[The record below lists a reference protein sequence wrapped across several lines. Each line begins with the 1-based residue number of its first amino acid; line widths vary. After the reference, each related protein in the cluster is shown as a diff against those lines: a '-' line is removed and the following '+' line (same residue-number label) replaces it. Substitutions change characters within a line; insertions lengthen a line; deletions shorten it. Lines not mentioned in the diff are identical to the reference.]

1 MPNRDQMKEVYTQIG
16 QQLKDTRLKR
26 GLTLEKISNKTKISI
41 QNLDN
46 IESGRGYLIAGEF
59 YLRSFIKS
67 YSKALRINEKK
78 FLLALDNSL
87 KKESEQK
94 IGYEKKEH
102 VQEKNKITNEKIPT
116 AALVFVASIGLIIIF
131 LFNIVN
137 RDTELGETLS
147 DIKPKQ
153 DLQISKID
161 ENIENINISR
171 ETNIKKTNINIDELE
186 NYKIKENN
194 LFLKQIIAKEDVWI
208 EIKDLDENILVSTIL
223 MKDESFNIP
232 IRKENITISTSN
244 AGALFL
250 MNESNK
256 NHIELGSFG
265 TILDSVDLN
274 SLISKH

>member
-1 MPNRDQMKEVYTQIG
+1 MPNRDQMKEVYSQIG

-67 YSKALRINEKK
+67 YSKELRINEKK

-137 RDTELGETLS
+137 RDTEFGETLS

-161 ENIENINISR
+161 EHIEN
-171 ETNIKKTNINIDELE
+171 
-186 NYKIKENN
+186 
-194 LFLKQIIAKEDVWI
+194 KQI
-208 EIKDLDENILVSTIL
+208 
-223 MKDESFNIP
+223 
-232 IRKENITISTSN
+232 
-244 AGALFL
+244 
-250 MNESNK
+250 
-256 NHIELGSFG
+256 
-265 TILDSVDLN
+265 
-274 SLISKH
+274 

>member
-1 MPNRDQMKEVYTQIG
+1 MPNRDQMNEAYAQIG
-16 QQLKDTRLKR
+16 QQLKNTRLKR
-26 GLTLEKISNKTKISI
+26 GLSLEKISNKTKISI
-41 QNLDN
+41 QNLEH
-46 IESGRGYLIAGEF
+46 IENGKSYLIAGEF
-59 YLRSFIKS
+59 YQRSFIKS
-67 YSKALRINEKK
+67 YSKALRIDGKK

-87 KKESEQK
+87 KKESEQGIDYK
-94 IGYEKKEH
+94 KKELS
-102 VQEKNKITNEKIPT
+102 QEKNKTTNEKIPT
-116 AALVFVASIGLIIIF
+116 TALVFIASIGLIVIF

-137 RDTELGETLS
+137 RDTELGETLA

-232 IRKENITISTSN
+232 IRKENIIISTSN

>member
-1 MPNRDQMKEVYTQIG
+1 MNEAYAQIG
-16 QQLKDTRLKR
+16 QQLKNTRLKR
-26 GLTLEKISNKTKISI
+26 GLSLEKISYKTKISI
-41 QNLDN
+41 QNLEH
-46 IESGRGYLIAGEF
+46 IENGKSYLIAGEF
-59 YLRSFIKS
+59 YQRSFIKS
-67 YSKALRINEKK
+67 YSKALRIDGKK

-87 KKESEQK
+87 KKESEQGIDYK
-94 IGYEKKEH
+94 KKELS
-102 VQEKNKITNEKIPT
+102 QEKNKIINEKIPT
-116 AALVFVASIGLIIIF
+116 TALVFVASIGLIVIF
-131 LFNIVN
+131 LFNIVVN
-137 RDTELGETLS
+137 RDIELGEALT

-171 ETNIKKTNINIDELE
+171 ETNIKKTNININELE

>member
-137 RDTELGETLS
+137 RDTELGETLA

-208 EIKDLDENILVSTIL
+208 EIKDKDENILISTIL
-223 MKDESFNIP
+223 KKDESFNLP
-232 IRKENITISTSN
+232 SNKEDIVISASN
-244 AGALFL
+244 AGALLFKDQ
-250 MNESNK
+250 NSD
-256 NHIELGSFG
+256 HSDLGAFG
-265 TILDSVDLN
+265 SVLDSVNLN
-274 SLISKH
+274 SLITNH

>member
-1 MPNRDQMKEVYTQIG
+1 MPNRDQMKEVYAQIG
-16 QQLKDTRLKR
+16 QQLKNTRLKR
-26 GLTLEKISNKTKISI
+26 GLSLEKISNKTKISI
-41 QNLDN
+41 QNLEH
-46 IESGRGYLIAGEF
+46 IENGKGYLIAGEF
-59 YLRSFIKS
+59 YQRSFIKS
-67 YSKALRINEKK
+67 YSKALRIDEKK

-87 KKESEQK
+87 KKESEQEIDYK
-94 IGYEKKEH
+94 KKELA
-102 VQEKNKITNEKIPT
+102 QEKNKITNEKIPT
-116 AALVFVASIGLIIIF
+116 TALVFIASIGLIIIF

-161 ENIENINISR
+161 EHIENINISR

-232 IRKENITISTSN
+232 IRKENIIISTSN

>member
-1 MPNRDQMKEVYTQIG
+1 MKEVYAQIG
-16 QQLKDTRLKR
+16 QQLKNTRLKR
-26 GLTLEKISNKTKISI
+26 GLTLEKISNRTKISI
-41 QNLDN
+41 QNLEN
-46 IESGRGYLIAGEF
+46 IENGKSYLIAGEF
-59 YLRSFIKS
+59 YQRSFIKS
-67 YSKALRINEKK
+67 YSKVLRIDGKK

-87 KKESEQK
+87 KKESEQEIDYK
-94 IGYEKKEH
+94 KKELA
-102 VQEKNKITNEKIPT
+102 QEKNKITNEKIPT
-116 AALVFVASIGLIIIF
+116 TALVFVASIGIIIIF

-137 RDTELGETLS
+137 RDTELGETLA

-194 LFLKQIIAKEDVWI
+194 LLLKQIIAKEDVWI

-223 MKDESFNIP
+223 MKNESFNIP

-250 MNESNK
+250 KNESNK

>member
-1 MPNRDQMKEVYTQIG
+1 MKEVYSQIG
-16 QQLKDTRLKR
+16 QKLKDTRLKR
-26 GLTLEKISNKTKISI
+26 GLSLEKISNKTKISI

-46 IESGRGYLIAGEF
+46 IESGKGYLIAGEF
-59 YLRSFIKS
+59 YQRSFIKS
-67 YSKALRINEKK
+67 YSKALRIDEKK

-116 AALVFVASIGLIIIF
+116 TTLIFTASIGLIIIV
-131 LFNIVN
+131 LFNIFN
-137 RDTELGETLS
+137 RDTEYGETLS
-147 DIKPKQ
+147 DIKAKQ

-161 ENIENINISR
+161 EDIKNMNISR

-223 MKDESFNIP
+223 LKDESFNIP

-250 MNESNK
+250 KNESDK
-256 NHIELGSFG
+256 NNIELGLFG